1 MRSYQTIKSQ
11 ISKAKLQINLSAFG
25 GAIFNYQNL
34 PEIYKASARKPR
46 SSEYAAVT
54 QN

>member
-1 MRSYQTIKSQ
+1 MSYQTIKSQ

-34 PEIYKASARKPR
+34 PEIYKAYIRKPL
-46 SSEYAAVT
+46 SSNDDAVT